1 MTLPYPPISSPLG
14 GRPEELAQLVYELLD
29 AHSDT
34 QRLVHEQ
41 SNELQWRLHLDYLK
55 DLQRLGREV
64 LAREFR
70 EPPIIGQSAA
80 RFGGRP
86 RP

>member
-1 MTLPYPPISSPLG
+1 MAFADPPISSRLAV
-14 GRPEELAQLVYELLD
+14 RSEELARLAYELLD

-34 QRLVHEQ
+34 QRLVDEQ

-64 LAREFR
+64 LAQKVENHR
-70 EPPIIGQSAA
+70 
-80 RFGGRP
+80 
-86 RP
+86 

>member
-1 MTLPYPPISSPLG
+1 MAFAYPPISSRLAV
-14 GRPEELAQLVYELLD
+14 RSEELARLAYELLD

-64 LAREFR
+64 LAQKVENHR
-70 EPPIIGQSAA
+70 
-80 RFGGRP
+80 
-86 RP
+86 

>member
-1 MTLPYPPISSPLG
+1 MAIVYPPISSRLAV
-14 GRPEELAQLVYELLD
+14 RSEELSRLAYELLD

-64 LAREFR
+64 LAQQIDNHR
-70 EPPIIGQSAA
+70 
-80 RFGGRP
+80 
-86 RP
+86 

>member
-1 MTLPYPPISSPLG
+1 MACPYPPISSPHAG
-14 GRPEELAQLVYELLD
+14 CYEELARLVYELLD

-41 SNELQWRLHLDYLK
+41 SNELQWHLHLDYLK

-64 LAREFR
+64 LAQQIENHR
-70 EPPIIGQSAA
+70 
-80 RFGGRP
+80 
-86 RP
+86 

>member
-1 MTLPYPPISSPLG
+1 MAFAYPPISSRLAV
-14 GRPEELAQLVYELLD
+14 RSEELARLAYELLD

-34 QRLVHEQ
+34 QRLVDEQ

-64 LAREFR
+64 LAQQIENHR
-70 EPPIIGQSAA
+70 
-80 RFGGRP
+80 RP
-86 RP
+86 ANRQPGSRVA